1 MNPRERVKNTLNHQ
15 KPDRI
20 PIDLGSTWVTTV
32 NSMIHQNLLQYFNI
46 DESDQ
51 ILSLM
56 TQTSIVNEE
65 ILKKFGVDFRALRAS
80 NSKKWE
86 IEVIEEE
93 KGCYWYY
100 DRWQIKRKMPK
111 KNGYYYDI
119 CEHPLKKGNIQE
131 LKSFKWP
138 SINDLISLKG
148 LKENAQNMF
157 EQTSYALVGDI
168 GGAGIF
174 ERAWYL
180 RGFEN
185 WLMDLLINESYCRK
199 LMDKIVELKYDIIE
213 KFLKATGKYIE
224 VVTLGDDFSAQNNPL
239 ISMDLFKKLIKPYY
253 KILINFIKNKTDAKI
268 FFHSCGNIKPFLDDF
283 IDLGIDIIN
292 PIQISAYQ
300 MDPYVLEKE
309 YGNKIVFWGGGCDA
323 QKILPFGNEEEVE
336 KEVIHNINILSLG
349 GGYVFSPIH
358 VIQRDVPIRN
368 IIKMFD
374 TARKHGFYK
383 LNNY

>member
-1 MNPRERVKNTLNHQ
+1 LNSRERVRNALSHQ
-15 KPDRI
+15 EPDRI

-32 NSMIHQNLLQYFNI
+32 NSKVHQKLLQHFNI

-65 ILKKFGVDFRALRAS
+65 ILKNFDIDFRALRV
-80 NSKKWE
+80 SKPKKRE
-86 IEVIEEE
+86 IVIIEE
-93 KGCYWYY
+93 KDCYWYC
-100 DRWQIKRKMPK
+100 DQWQIKRKMPK

-131 LKSFKWP
+131 LKSFRWP
-138 SINDLISLKG
+138 STNDLISLEG
-148 LKENAQNMF
+148 LKENAQQMF
-157 EQTSYALVGDI
+157 EQTNYALVGDI

-174 ERAWYL
+174 ENAWYL

-199 LMDKIVELKYDIIE
+199 LMDKIVEIKYDIIE
-213 KFLKATGKYIE
+213 KFLEATGNYIE
-224 VVTLGDDFSAQNNPL
+224 VVTLGDDFSGQNNPL
-239 ISMDLFKKLIKPYY
+239 ISVDLFKKLIKPYY
-253 KILINFIKNKTDAKI
+253 KLLINFIKNKTDAKI
-268 FFHSCGNIKPFLDDF
+268 FFHSCGNIKPFLYDF

-292 PIQISAYQ
+292 PVQISASQ
-300 MDPYVLEKE
+300 MDPYVLKKE
-309 YGNKIVFWGGGCDA
+309 YENKIVFWGGGCDA

-336 KEVIHNINILSLG
+336 KEVIHNINILSPG

-358 VIQRDVPIRN
+358 NIQRDVPIRN
-368 IIKMFD
+368 VIKMFN
-374 TARKHGFYK
+374 TARKNGFY
-383 LNNY
+383 